1 MHVFFK
7 KIHKIVTITM
17 YSNTMETLVMDLGKI
32 NFTSCKMY
40 VPYIIKKGKICNKE
54 LWNITPAEVKKIY
67 LYSSP

>member
-1 MHVFFK
+1 
-7 KIHKIVTITM
+7 M